1 MRFSCHFVITSGA
14 TLAAESRDLLFVSPV
29 PNVPFGCANVGCT
42 GQRVARGDPMKYCKN
57 CLASMMNSDLV
68 CKNCG
73 EEAKPLNDRARLM
86 SAVVDEVLKQIGS
99 FQTTAPDEEMMLVGV
114 EVMSALKHSH
124 LYPEYLRQHAD
135 MPFTG
140 AMASAILLGWS
151 LREEVES
158 NRWDTLPR
166 ASDKTYT
173 EALRQMSRE
182 LNTGE

>member
-1 MRFSCHFVITSGA
+1 MRNT
-14 TLAAESRDLLFVSPV
+14 
-29 PNVPFGCANVGCT
+29 
-42 GQRVARGDPMKYCKN
+42 
-57 CLASMMNSDLV
+57 DLV
-68 CKNCG
+68 CKKCG
-73 EEAKPLNDRARLM
+73 EKAKPPNDRARLM
-86 SAVVDEVLKQIGS
+86 SVVVDEVLKEIGS
-99 FQTTAPDEEMMLVGV
+99 FEKTAPDEEMTLVGV
-114 EVMSALKHSH
+114 EVMFALKQSH

-182 LNTGE
+182 LNTRE